1 MLRNIMFV
9 KVNSK
14 VIDVNVDEIMETEYE
29 SIFSEILSLF
39 NSIPSNEDN
48 FLNNDEA
55 TTLIEQDTAEDEVLA
70 LGQFS
75 VFD

>member
-55 TTLIEQDTAEDEVLA
+55 TTLIEQDTAKDEVLA